1 MSAAVLEAEPWIRLG
16 GFAAA
21 FALLAASELVFPARR
36 LAHRAGRWRTNLGLT
51 VVSTL
56 LLRVSLPLAAIGVAI
71 WAQQTGVGLFNALH
85 APLALSLP
93 LSLLALDALIYG
105 QHVAMHKV
113 GALWRLH
120 KVHHAD
126 PELDVTTALRFHPFE
141 IFASMI
147 VKMGAVALLGAPPV
161 SVLLFE
167 VLLNA
172 MAMFNHANLQL
183 GATADRLLRSVIVT
197 PDMHRVHHSTAL
209 DAQNRNFGF
218 NLSLWDRIFATYH
231 GADRAELDAT
241 RIGLAEF
248 AGGGP
253 RLDLQPTRFVWS
265 LILPFLK
272 SDIDATARKEATR

>member
-21 FALLAASELVFPARR
+21 FALLAAAELVFPART

-51 VVSTL
+51 IVSTL

-71 WAQQTGVGLFNALH
+71 WAQRAGIGLFNALD

-113 GALWRLH
+113 GTLWRLH

-183 GATADRLLRSVIVT
+183 GAAADRLLRSVIVT

-248 AGGGP
+248 AGDGP
-253 RLDLQPTRFVWS
+253 HLNLQPTRFVWS

-272 SDIDATARKEATR
+272 TDIDAVARKEATR